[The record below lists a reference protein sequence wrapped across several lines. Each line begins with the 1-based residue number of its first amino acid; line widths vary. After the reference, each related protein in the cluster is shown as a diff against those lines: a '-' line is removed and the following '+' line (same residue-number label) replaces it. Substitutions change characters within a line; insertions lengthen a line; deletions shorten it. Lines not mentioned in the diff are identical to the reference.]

1 MIIMIMIMIMI
12 IIIVIIREGKLVGA
26 YLTWGSHPRNETL
39 RLLSPQAHSLC
50 VIIIMMT
57 MMMIGMMMLMMIMM
71 MMIGMMILIKEAVS
85 VVLLA
90 TPLSTRDNNKGGIF
104 QKYMTLYNIGKRTM
118 NDHILG
124 EIMTFRGK

>member
-1 MIIMIMIMIMI
+1 MIMIMM
-12 IIIVIIREGKLVGA
+12 IIIVIMREGKLVGA

-57 MMMIGMMMLMMIMM
+57 MMMIGIMMLMIAI

-90 TPLSTRDNNKGGIF
+90 TPLSTRDNNKGDF
-104 QKYMTLYNIGKRTM
+104 SKST
-118 NDHILG
+118 
-124 EIMTFRGK
+124 

>member
-1 MIIMIMIMIMI
+1 MMIIMIMIMIMI

-39 RLLSPQAHSLC
+39 RLLSPQAHSLR

-57 MMMIGMMMLMMIMM
+57 MMMIGMMMLMIAI

-90 TPLSTRDNNKGGIF
+90 TPLSTKDNNKGDF
-104 QKYMTLYNIGKRTM
+104 SKST
-118 NDHILG
+118 
-124 EIMTFRGK
+124 

>member
-1 MIIMIMIMIMI
+1 MIIMIMVMIMI

-39 RLLSPQAHSLC
+39 RLLSPQAHSLR
-50 VIIIMMT
+50 VIIIIMT
-57 MMMIGMMMLMMIMM
+57 MMMIGI

>member
-1 MIIMIMIMIMI
+1 MMIIMIMIMIMI

-50 VIIIMMT
+50 VIIIMM
-57 MMMIGMMMLMMIMM
+57 MMLMIAI

-90 TPLSTRDNNKGGIF
+90 TPLSTRDNNKGGLF
-104 QKYMTLYNIGKRTM
+104 QKYMT
-118 NDHILG
+118 ILAN
-124 EIMTFRGK
+124 EP

>member
-39 RLLSPQAHSLC
+39 RLLSPQAHSLR

-57 MMMIGMMMLMMIMM
+57 MMMIGMMITM

-90 TPLSTRDNNKGGIF
+90 TPLSTKDNNKGGLF

>member
-1 MIIMIMIMIMI
+1 MMIIMIMIMIMI
-12 IIIVIIREGKLVGA
+12 IIIVIMREGKLVGA

-50 VIIIMMT
+50 VIIIMM
-57 MMMIGMMMLMMIMM
+57 MMLMIAI

-90 TPLSTRDNNKGGIF
+90 TPLSTRDNNKGGLF

>member
-1 MIIMIMIMIMI
+1 MIMIMI

-39 RLLSPQAHSLC
+39 RLLSPQAHSLR

-57 MMMIGMMMLMMIMM
+57 M

-90 TPLSTRDNNKGGIF
+90 TPLSTRDNNKGGLF

>member
-1 MIIMIMIMIMI
+1 MMIIMIMIMIMI

-39 RLLSPQAHSLC
+39 RLLSPQAHSLR

-57 MMMIGMMMLMMIMM
+57 MMMIGMMITM

-90 TPLSTRDNNKGGIF
+90 TPLSTRDNNKGGLF

-118 NDHILG
+118 NDHIL
-124 EIMTFRGK
+124 TFRGE

>member
-1 MIIMIMIMIMI
+1 MIM

-26 YLTWGSHPRNETL
+26 YLTWGSHPHNETL
-39 RLLSPQAHSLC
+39 RLLSPQAHSLR

-57 MMMIGMMMLMMIMM
+57 MMMIGMMITM

-90 TPLSTRDNNKGGIF
+90 TPLSTRDNNKGDF
-104 QKYMTLYNIGKRTM
+104 SKST
-118 NDHILG
+118 
-124 EIMTFRGK
+124 

>member
-1 MIIMIMIMIMI
+1 MIMIIM

-39 RLLSPQAHSLC
+39 RLLSPQAHSLR
-50 VIIIMMT
+50 VIIIMMTMT
-57 MMMIGMMMLMMIMM
+57 MMMIGMM
-71 MMIGMMILIKEAVS
+71 ILTKEAVF

-90 TPLSTRDNNKGGIF
+90 TPLSTRDNNKGGLF
-104 QKYMTLYNIGKRTM
+104 QKYTTLYNFGKRTM